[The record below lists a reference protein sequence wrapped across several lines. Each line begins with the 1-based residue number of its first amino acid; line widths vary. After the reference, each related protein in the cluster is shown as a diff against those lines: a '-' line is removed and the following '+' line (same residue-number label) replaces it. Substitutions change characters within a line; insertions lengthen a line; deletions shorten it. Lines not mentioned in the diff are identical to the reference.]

1 MSGNGRHHARDEAEQ
16 RATSWPTH
24 GARSSLS
31 ITAAHMLKRGTLQT
45 WHERH
50 VRQKDRRTHMD
61 VDRTARSPIKLQPSL
76 HETLWGGSDLADVA
90 GKRILSGAKIGES
103 WETEA
108 GNLALNAPYAGRS
121 LQALVDELGVELV
134 GTQALALLGLRFPL
148 LAKFIDAHET
158 LSVQVHPDDAYARA
172 HEGGTLGKTEAWYIL
187 RADPGARLT
196 LGWNSP
202 TSPSEVRAAIAE
214 ARLEALLH
222 TFEVHAGDVVF
233 VPAGTVHAIGAGI
246 VLYELQEY
254 SDVTYRLYD
263 YGRLQSDG
271 RPRELHVEPALQV
284 LRYEPATWSTVQPV
298 VVPGSADG
306 ATRRVLVACEYFVQE
321 EIRLRSQ
328 LASSTAPTS
337 CQIVTALAGACEL
350 TAEAGPPL
358 ALGLGDTV
366 VLPALLGAYTLR
378 SADAHDAHVLRSYV
392 PVADDPLL
400 TLWRSAQPLGRE
412 PL

>member
-1 MSGNGRHHARDEAEQ
+1 
-16 RATSWPTH
+16 
-24 GARSSLS
+24 
-31 ITAAHMLKRGTLQT
+31 
-45 WHERH
+45 
-50 VRQKDRRTHMD
+50 MD
-61 VDRTARSPIKLQPSL
+61 VDRTARSPINLQPSL

-90 GKRILSGAKIGES
+90 GKRIPSGAKIGES

-121 LQALVDELGVELV
+121 LRALVDELGVELV

-214 ARLEALLH
+214 TRLEALLH

-263 YGRLQSDG
+263 YGRLQPDG
-271 RPRELHVEPALQV
+271 RPRELHVEQALQV
-284 LRYEPATWSTVQPV
+284 LRYEPVTRSTVQPV
-298 VVPGSADG
+298 VVPGSANG
-306 ATRRVLVACEYFVQE
+306 AMRRVLVACEYFVQE

-350 TAEAGPPL
+350 TAEAGLPL
-358 ALGLGDTV
+358 TLGRGDTV
-366 VLPALLGAYTLR
+366 VLPALLGAYTLH
-378 SADAHDAHVLRSYV
+378 SADAHVLRSYV
-392 PVADDPLL
+392 PIADDPLL

-412 PL
+412 SL